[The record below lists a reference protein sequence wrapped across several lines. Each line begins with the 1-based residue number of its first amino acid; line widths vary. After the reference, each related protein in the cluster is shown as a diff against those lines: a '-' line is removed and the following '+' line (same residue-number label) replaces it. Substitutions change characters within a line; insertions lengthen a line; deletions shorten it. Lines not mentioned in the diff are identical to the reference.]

1 MFPRNSTG
9 VTCASV
15 DLLCCVEPTCS
26 DVYTGWAKKVR
37 SQKVSE
43 ATNSFNKIV
52 CCDYDILR
60 SYLSDRPEVLYN
72 LRKRHHN
79 RQIHKIVDLNDRD
92 FLVRNFYKNLFT
104 ETLA

>member
-1 MFPRNSTG
+1 
-9 VTCASV
+9 
-15 DLLCCVEPTCS
+15 
-26 DVYTGWAKKVR
+26 
-37 SQKVSE
+37 VSE

-52 CCDYDILR
+52 RCDYDILR

-92 FLVRNFYKNLFT
+92 FLVRNLYKNLFT